1 MKKIS
6 IISTLAIL
14 CSCSAKLITPTQSD
28 VDRVSSNYPGY
39 TLADLNQGKAIF
51 MKNCDECHKLKKPSS
66 QSEAEWLE
74 VVPEMI
80 AKANKK
86 AGSTIIDAKSQE
98 QLLKYLLT
106 MRTAGK
112 TGKEKSDF

>member
-28 VDRVSSNYPGY
+28 VDRVSGTYPGY
-39 TLADLNQGKAIF
+39 SLADLNQGKAIF
-51 MKNCDECHKLKKPSS
+51 IQNCDECHKFKKPAS

-74 VVPEMI
+74 VVPEMV

-86 AGSTIIDAKSQE
+86 AGRTIIDTKSQE

-112 TGKEKSDF
+112 TGKEKAAL

>member
-1 MKKIS
+1 MKKICV
-6 IISTLAIL
+6 ISVMVIL
-14 CSCSAKLITPTQSD
+14 CSCSVKLITPTQSD
-28 VDRVSSNYPGY
+28 VDRVSATYPGY

-51 MKNCDECHKLKKPSS
+51 MNNCDECHKLKKPSS

-74 VVPEMI
+74 VVPEMVL
-80 AKANKK
+80 KANKK
-86 AGSTIIDAKSQE
+86 AGKTIIDARAQE

-112 TGKEKSDF
+112 TKK

>member
-6 IISTLAIL
+6 IISVLVIL

-28 VDRVSSNYPGY
+28 VDKVSSTYPGY
-39 TLADLNQGKAIF
+39 TLADLNQGKTIYEQ
-51 MKNCDECHKLKKPSS
+51 NCKKCHGLKKPSS
-66 QSEAEWLE
+66 QSEADWNE
-74 VVPEMI
+74 VVPDMV

-86 AGSTIIDAKSQE
+86 AKKTVIDAKAQE

-106 MRTAGK
+106 MSTAVK
-112 TGKEKSDF
+112 TKK